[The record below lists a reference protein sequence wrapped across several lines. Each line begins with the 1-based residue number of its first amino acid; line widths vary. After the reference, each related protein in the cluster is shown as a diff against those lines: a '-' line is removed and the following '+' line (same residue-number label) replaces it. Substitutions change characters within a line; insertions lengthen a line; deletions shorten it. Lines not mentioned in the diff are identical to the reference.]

1 QGLRI
6 RSKAHVGR
14 VDLGVCSVVIE
25 PKLPL
30 KRFLN
35 LLRFAYGFRKLE
47 MLDATLQGM
56 AEHGLAELLV
66 HQFLQE
72 TGEIMQRGLRRQYR
86 RKVEHLG
93 TPRGKLLFGGL
104 ARGRGWDTAVLEC
117 EHHERNPDNP
127 LNAAL
132 LFGLGLVPRIT
143 KDIAL
148 RSKARRL
155 AMHLKEEVSDRPF
168 NSIQLQRLIT
178 RLDRQNK
185 HYTSALQLVQLLL
198 SGTGVVLEGTDVRS
212 VPVPGFLFDMNR
224 FYQAVLGR
232 FLQTFLPVHEVIEE
246 QSIKGMFRYDRIE
259 QERTPRAP
267 QPRPDFVVKQAGEVV
282 GVFDAKYRD
291 LSDRSLPREM
301 LYQLSIY
308 ALSGLDPKRSAV
320 ILYPS
325 ASGTPAER
333 RICITDPI
341 NGTGLGEVVLRAVNL
356 EMLEGIVQ
364 SDDNR
369 LRDQQGRAMAIVLI
383 YGTGNLASTVTLP
396 KEVYRA

>member
-1 QGLRI
+1 MNEVRLREWSTVEAQDERVRGLDLEQHPRMRELARRLTDVGLLSIREDRQGLRI

-198 SGTGVVLEGTDVRS
+198 SGTGW
-212 VPVPGFLFDMNR
+212 
-224 FYQAVLGR
+224 YWKA
-232 FLQTFLPVHEVIEE
+232 QTL
-246 QSIKGMFRYDRIE
+246 DL
-259 QERTPRAP
+259 
-267 QPRPDFVVKQAGEVV
+267 
-282 GVFDAKYRD
+282 YR
-291 LSDRSLPREM
+291 
-301 LYQLSIY
+301 
-308 ALSGLDPKRSAV
+308 
-320 ILYPS
+320 
-325 ASGTPAER
+325 
-333 RICITDPI
+333 C
-341 NGTGLGEVVLRAVNL
+341 
-356 EMLEGIVQ
+356 
-364 SDDNR
+364 
-369 LRDQQGRAMAIVLI
+369 RDSCL
-383 YGTGNLASTVTLP
+383 T
-396 KEVYRA
+396 